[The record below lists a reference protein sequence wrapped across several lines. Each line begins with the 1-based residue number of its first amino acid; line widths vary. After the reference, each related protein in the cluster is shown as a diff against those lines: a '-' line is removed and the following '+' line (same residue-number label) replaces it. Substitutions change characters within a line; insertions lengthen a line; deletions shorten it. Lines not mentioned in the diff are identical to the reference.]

1 MRYANDIVLSAESYN
16 LLVKNPGI
24 RVLNESQPEVL
35 SGVWRGKAARLTG
48 DETVRTVPDRNYC
61 GYRPVEESPVELWVF
76 DGDKIQW
83 ESGTPEYFECLWIN
97 R

>member
-1 MRYANDIVLSAESYN
+1 MKYANDITLHSKSINILRSN
-16 LLVKNPGI
+16 LKTIND
-24 RVLNESQPEVL
+24 NNPEVL
-35 SGVWRGKAARLTG
+35 SGIWRGKALRLTG
-48 DETVRTVPDRNYC
+48 METVRTVPDRNYC
-61 GYRPVEESPVELWVF
+61 GYRPVEEAPVELWVF